1 MKVLVAYDGSSTSRY
16 ALEHSLPMLQAQQA
30 ELLLLT
36 VVPEMELM
44 VLPPGGEMHP
54 PWSTGAAQ
62 DLEQQLQETGPRIL
76 EEAAQMVETVGL
88 RYKTQ
93 AMFGSPRLSIC
104 HVAESEKIDLIVMG
118 SRGLG
123 PVKRLLLGSVS
134 DYVVHH
140 AHCSVFISRPSAE

>member
-16 ALEHSLPMLQAQQA
+16 ALEHSLPMLQAQKA

-36 VVPEMELM
+36 VIPEMELM
-44 VLPPGGEMHP
+44 VLPPGGDAQP
-54 PWSTGAAQ
+54 PWSSGAAQ
-62 DLEQQLQETGPRIL
+62 DLEHQLKETSARAL
-76 EEAAQMVETVGL
+76 EEAAQLAEAAGL
-88 RYKTQ
+88 RYTTQ

-104 HVAESEKIDLIVMG
+104 HVADSEKVDLIVMG

-123 PVKRLLLGSVS
+123 PVKRLLLGSVG

-140 AHCSVFISRPSAE
+140 AHCSVFIARPS